1 MWVINNQKAQ
11 SQTYIKNDIHNLI
24 TQLSYEDNEVQNT
37 IAMINQAIG
46 NSLLQSDQ
54 KMTDACKSSL
64 NILGEALRMLN
75 TCNDCT
81 SQLEVREW
89 VGDDKH

>member
-11 SQTYIKNDIHNLI
+11 SQTYIKNDLHDLM
-24 TQLSYEDNEVQNT
+24 TQLSYEDSEVQNT
-37 IAMINQAIG
+37 VAMINQAIG
-46 NSLLQSDQ
+46 NSPLQSDQ
-54 KMTDACKSSL
+54 RMIDACKSSL
-64 NILGEALRMLN
+64 SVLGEALRMLN

-89 VGDDKH
+89 VEDDKY

>member
-11 SQTYIKNDIHNLI
+11 SQTYIKTDIHNLI

-37 IAMINQAIG
+37 ISMISQAIG
-46 NSLLQSDQ
+46 NSHLQSDQ
-54 KMTDACKSSL
+54 RMMDACKSSL

-75 TCNDCT
+75 TCSDCT

-89 VGDDKH
+89 VEDDKY

>member
-11 SQTYIKNDIHNLI
+11 SKTYIKNDIHNLI

-46 NSLLQSDQ
+46 NSVLQSDQ
-54 KMTDACKSSL
+54 KMMDACKSSL
-64 NILGEALRMLN
+64 SILSEALRMLD

-89 VGDDKH
+89 IEDDKH